1 AIDLDVSGWFYV
13 AGDGFPWRESLLG
26 LFVRR
31 VVPRLIVGSAVACL
45 AIWAWGKIRHRTFWG
60 LTTPRIAYL
69 AGTLIVGPGL
79 IVETLLK
86 PHWGR
91 PRPESLLQFGGAVP
105 YAPPL
110 LIAEGCTRNCSFVSG
125 HAAVT
130 FWLTAY
136 AFLLPEQYRRTGIAA
151 AL

>member
-1 AIDLDVSGWFYV
+1 MSRALHAWIALGIALAVVTVVPAIDLDASALFYV
-13 AGDGFPWRESLLG
+13 PGSGFPWRENLLG

-45 AIWAWGKIRHRTFWG
+45 WIWAWGRIRHRTFWG
-60 LTTPRIAYL
+60 LTTPRVAYL

-91 PRPESLLQFGGAVP
+91 PRP
-105 YAPPL
+105 
-110 LIAEGCTRNCSFVSG
+110 
-125 HAAVT
+125 
-130 FWLTAY
+130 
-136 AFLLPEQYRRTGIAA
+136 
-151 AL
+151 